1 MKLIHNFLFQASEMF
16 FEIPN
21 ENQKNV
27 VAMIKERHAL
37 HAVIFYPMKNPVVM
51 YHVHRY
57 FTEVELNRTFVETR
71 MLQTAIKDM
80 LPLLPEG
87 TAPTFNIIIV

>member
-1 MKLIHNFLFQASEMF
+1 MF
-16 FEIPN
+16 FEIPR
-21 ENQKNV
+21 EKQKNV
-27 VAMIKERHAL
+27 VGMIKDRHAL
-37 HAVIFYPMKNPVVM
+37 HAITLYPMKDPAIM

-80 LPLLPEG
+80 LPFLPEG
-87 TAPTFNIIIV
+87 RKHF